1 MDQRRKQL
9 GLIMVAAVIAAEKT
23 VPWRR
28 VATYG
33 TTAVLLALAVLL
45 FAAPDAIP
53 ALTTPGHNPMAPM
66 EKMGS

>member
-1 MDQRRKQL
+1 V
-9 GLIMVAAVIAAEKT
+9 G
-23 VPWRR
+23 R

-33 TTAVLLALAVLL
+33 TTAILLALAVLL

-53 ALTTPGHNPMAPM
+53 GLTNPGHNPMMPGM